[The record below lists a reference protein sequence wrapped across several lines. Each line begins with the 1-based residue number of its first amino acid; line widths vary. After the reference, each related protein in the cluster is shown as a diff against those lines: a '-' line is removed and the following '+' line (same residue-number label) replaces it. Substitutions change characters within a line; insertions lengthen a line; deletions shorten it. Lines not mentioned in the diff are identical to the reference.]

1 MRSFRQMSFAVCA
14 AATLTTTGAAA
25 FGLPSPSPGPLIVL
39 FHDQS
44 NFASSRR
51 ESVPC
56 RISPAQAERMERTTA
71 DPCLAADS
79 VPGGVCFE
87 RLGNDT
93 PTDAPATLQLRD
105 LRRGPRQERTPSAP

>member
-1 MRSFRQMSFAVCA
+1 
-14 AATLTTTGAAA
+14 
-25 FGLPSPSPGPLIVL
+25 
-39 FHDQS
+39 
-44 NFASSRR
+44 
-51 ESVPC
+51 
-56 RISPAQAERMERTTA
+56 MERTTA